1 MHKGLDLMNE
11 IREKQLTRGIR
22 YLAVLGFFG
31 LIASLSRMFSVGW
44 QDIMYF
50 HIFLYLLVLATVF
63 SSRLLSYLTRAA
75 IIIVLAFLLSL
86 AGLIAWGQVGLGVA
100 ALFAFCFVST
110 MLFGTR
116 AGVISTVVSTITIA
130 IVGAGYVYGFITFSF
145 DLSAYLSS
153 ASAWFTVLFG
163 MIMFGG
169 TLVLALATMNNQL
182 IDLIQSLHSQTVE
195 LLETNEKL
203 KVALDERNRFEAG
216 LERAKKMELVGA
228 IAGGVAHDLNNILS
242 ASINYPELLLMKIPK
257 KSPLRE
263 PLEIIMKSGLKAA
276 TIVHDLLAL
285 ARRGVA
291 NAEVSNINNIV
302 NEFVASPEF
311 EKIRAYH
318 TDVKLEVRLEENLCN
333 IVGSPFHLMKAITNL
348 VSNAAE
354 AMPNGG
360 KIVIGSKNIKLDGP
374 VLGYEV
380 IPSGDYVLLIISDT
394 GTGISENDKEKI
406 FEPFYTKKVM
416 GKSGTGLGMSVVWHT
431 IKDHKGFINLESTE
445 GVGTTFYLYF
455 PTTDKVLPQKSS
467 LIPISKYS
475 GRGESV
481 LVVDDVEEQREIASR
496 ILTTLGYKVETAPSG
511 EKALESMKDHGFD
524 IVILDMIMS
533 PGMDGYKTYREI
545 LKLRPRQKAIIVSG
559 YAETDHVVDAIKLG
573 AGSYIKKP
581 YMIEKIGLAV
591 RAELDRTETHNNNYH

>member
-1 MHKGLDLMNE
+1 MNKGLDLMNE

-50 HIFLYLLVLATVF
+50 HIFLFLAVLATAF
-63 SSRLLSYLTRAA
+63 SGRFLSYPARAA
-75 IIIVLAFLLSL
+75 IIMVISFLLSL

-100 ALFAFCFVST
+100 ALFAFCFLST

-116 AGVISTVVSTITIA
+116 AGVISTVISCATITV
-130 IVGAGYVYGFITFSF
+130 VGAGYVYGFITFSF
-145 DLSAYLSS
+145 DLLKYLNS
-153 ASAWFTVLFG
+153 ASAWVTALFG

-182 IDLIQSLHSQTVE
+182 IDLIQSLHSQTEE
-195 LLETNEKL
+195 LLDTNKKL

-216 LERAKKMELVGA
+216 LERAKKMELVGT

-263 PLEIIMKSGLKAA
+263 SLEIIMKSGLKAA
-276 TIVHDLLAL
+276 AIVHDLLTL
-285 ARRGVA
+285 ARRGVST
-291 NAEVSNINNIV
+291 AEVSNINSIV
-302 NEFVASPEF
+302 NEFIASPEF

-318 TDVKLEVRLEENLCN
+318 NDVKLEVRLEENLRN
-333 IVGSPFHLMKAITNL
+333 ILGSPFHIMKTITNL

-360 KIVIGSKNIKLDGP
+360 KITIESKNIKLAGP

-380 IPSGDYVLLIISDT
+380 IPSGEYAVLTISDT
-394 GTGISENDKEKI
+394 GTGISANDKEKI

-431 IKDHKGFINLESTE
+431 IKDHRGFINLESAE

-455 PTTDKVLPQKSS
+455 PTTDKVLPQKPSM
-467 LIPISKYS
+467 IPISKYS
-475 GRGESV
+475 GNGESI
-481 LVVDDVEEQREIASR
+481 LIVDDVEEQREIASR

-511 EKALESMKDHGFD
+511 EKALESLKDHGAD
-524 IVILDMIMS
+524 LVLLDMIMS
-533 PGMDGYKTYREI
+533 PGMDGYKTYKEI

-559 YAETDHVVDAIKLG
+559 YAETDHVMDAIKLG

-591 RAELDRTETHNNNYH
+591 RAELDRTETHNNN